1 MAHDD
6 GSPVRLSEYC
16 SLLVGN
22 RRFRYMFSSYLLT
35 NMGKWVNYIASLAL
49 IHQLVDQPDA
59 AASTHSARPAAA
71 SSGSGWLTDEP
82 ATGNAHAPAS
92 TPAQQRQ
99 AMFVAGY
106 MFLRMMPALV
116 LAPIIGCVADR
127 CDKRL
132 TMAGCD
138 TLAGVSAA
146 LLTLLSVSSGAAYN
160 TPSEHSHYRVCLAFF
175 LLTFCQQSFTAQYTS
190 LRKSLVPQVCLG
202 RELKLATTVDAS
214 VWSAVMCFGGALG
227 GLLTQEFGI
236 TANFAVDTL
245 TYALSAALI
254 LLMGPMKRA
263 VAAGHAAAPASSV
276 SKGAEAADGPV
287 NDGSA
292 TNQQQQ
298 QQQQQQQRPSYTAT
312 AGAALCDR
320 CCFSETVVRLSRP
333 AEAEDATLAPLW
345 PFLCAYPS
353 LLIMLLAKMSGAL
366 TWGIA
371 ELLEVQLA
379 NDLAFQLQGSSPS
392 ATLGL
397 TYAAGGVGALL
408 GPLVANSFAATAKAS
423 EARST
428 LTMVVGF
435 GIGVV
440 AYAAL
445 FLAVVEDAHP
455 NKGHLGNGGRVASL
469 AASAFLR
476 SISSSLIWVFS
487 TLVVQIKILGP
498 QGGNPWENPIFGR
511 VFALEMSVF
520 TAGKLGSFVLGG
532 AGIGLFSCGHECACQ
547 ILLAISVTTT
557 AFWSGVFALSTT
569 TACSVQR
576 RQHAPAHD
584 LLEPLL

>member
-254 LLMGPMKRA
+254 LLMGPMKRP
-263 VAAGHAAAPASSV
+263 VAAGHTSAPASSV